1 MSLKKDL
8 DKLVLEV
15 IGFDNF
21 IRLITIVMIIGF
33 VSGTIIGLYRVNY
46 QFHSK
51 SCTGGCI

>member
-46 QFHSK
+46 
-51 SCTGGCI
+51 